1 MSTKTIKGSLTADET
16 KERIVAAAEELLRR
30 HGPAKTR
37 IVDVARHLG
46 MSHANVYRHF
56 ENKAGI
62 EDVIAERWLAE
73 MIDPLEKYTT
83 ARGLASNRLR
93 GWVNEL
99 IELKKQHLKDDPEL
113 FATYHSLVEGSR
125 EVIREHVSHLRE
137 HLAAIIADGVSK
149 GEFKVKNVNAA
160 ARAVHE
166 AITRFQHP
174 FFLTR
179 PEQLSDAVDP
189 VMDLLIAGLKSGVI

>member
-1 MSTKTIKGSLTADET
+1 MRAKSTKGSLTADET
-16 KERIVAAAEELLRR
+16 KEQIITAAEELLRR
-30 HGPAKTR
+30 HGPTKTR
-37 IVDVARHLG
+37 VVDVARHLG

-62 EDVIAERWLAE
+62 EDIIAERWLAE
-73 MIDPLEKYTT
+73 MIDPLEKYTSS
-83 ARGLASNRLR
+83 RGLASNRLR
-93 GWVNEL
+93 SWVNDL

-125 EVIREHVSHLRE
+125 KVIQEHVAHLRIQI
-137 HLAAIIADGVSK
+137 AAIIEDGVK
-149 GEFKVKNVNAA
+149 KDEFKVKDIDVA